1 MGLSYMG
8 FNYVEVC
15 SFYACFLFF
24 IINGCWIFSNV
35 FSAIYWDNYLVFIL
49 QFVNVV
55 YHIDWFVNIE
65 ESLHPWD
72 KAHLV
77 TMYDLF
83 NMFLELFARI
93 LLRIFASTFIPD
105 IGLHFSFSVTCL
117 SGQSSRQ
124 YGTGTKTE
132 I

>member
-1 MGLSYMG
+1 M
-8 FNYVEVC
+8 
-15 SFYACFLFF
+15 
-24 IINGCWIFSNV
+24 
-35 FSAIYWDNYLVFIL
+35 VFIL

-55 YHIDWFVNIE
+55 YHIDWFVNTE

-77 TMYDLF
+77 MMYDLF

-93 LLRIFASTFIPD
+93 LLRIFASMFISD
-105 IGLHFSFSVTCL
+105 IGLHFSFSVTSL

>member
-1 MGLSYMG
+1 M
-8 FNYVEVC
+8 
-15 SFYACFLFF
+15 
-24 IINGCWIFSNV
+24 
-35 FSAIYWDNYLVFIL
+35 
-49 QFVNVV
+49 V

-105 IGLHFSFSVTCL
+105 IGIQFSFTVTGY